1 VIRQL
6 PLQGGRNFRDLG
18 GYQTTD
24 GRRTRWGRLYRSGV
38 MHRLTD
44 EDCTQLSSLG
54 IRVICDLRTPGERH
68 REPTRLPTQ
77 AIEVMEWD
85 YDHRHISFRAQLSGQ
100 EVLSPEV
107 VRGCMLKIYRSLPQ
121 LLAEQFGGLLQRVA
135 ADDTPLVFH
144 CSAGKDRTGIAS
156 ALILSTLGVP
166 RDQIFADY
174 ILTNSAMDLEAE
186 HFTRGAGQIGIGD
199 EYSMLHRTTP
209 EIRAPLLRAFP
220 EYLDAAFTQIES
232 DHGSVANYLAER
244 LGVSDELQQR
254 MRVTL
259 LEA

>member
-1 VIRQL
+1 MLRQL
-6 PLQGGRNFRDLG
+6 PLTGGRNFRDLG
-18 GYQTTD
+18 GYATSD
-24 GRRTRWGRLYRSGV
+24 GRRTRWRRLYRSGV

-44 EDCTQLSSLG
+44 EDCAQLSALG
-54 IRVICDLRTPGERH
+54 IRVICDLRTPGERN
-68 REPTRLPTQ
+68 REPTNLPLD
-77 AIEVMEWD
+77 AIDVMAWD
-85 YDHRHISFRAQLSGQ
+85 YDHRHISFRAQLTGQ

-121 LLAEQFGGLLQRVA
+121 LLAEQFGGLLRRVA

-156 ALILSTLGVP
+156 ALILGTLGVP
-166 RDQIFADY
+166 REQIFADY

-186 HFTRGAGQIGIGD
+186 HFTRGTGQIGIGD

-220 EYLDAAFTQIES
+220 EYLAAAFEQIES
-232 DHGSVANYLAER
+232 DHGSVESYLVER
-244 LGVSDELQQR
+244 LGVDLAMQGR
-254 MRVTL
+254 MRAQL
-259 LEA
+259 LEN